1 MNGPQRLLEIA
12 SFPLALIEAEG
23 EVREEHLD
31 HDFISQTYNIS
42 AYNIFWSENQNHQ
55 TDRRMYKLK

>member
-12 SFPLALIEAEG
+12 SFPLALTEAEG

-31 HDFISQTYNIS
+31 HDFISQTYNI
-42 AYNIFWSENQNHQ
+42 FWSENQNHQ
-55 TDRRMYKLK
+55 TGRRMYKLK

>member
-31 HDFISQTYNIS
+31 HDFISQTYNI
-42 AYNIFWSENQNHQ
+42 FWSENQNHQ
-55 TDRRMYKLK
+55 TGRRMYKLK